1 MNSPQLS
8 LPPHLF
14 AKAFPFHIVFNRE
27 QKIIQVG
34 EVLQRIHPEPLV
46 NSFIDQQFQI
56 LRPKIQINF
65 IAIAKRINSLFLFES
80 LHNGMILKGQMMYV
94 QEQDIMFFLCSIWVN
109 NTETLANCGLKL
121 KDFAIHDQTVDLIFL
136 LQAKNTALEDIQ
148 KLTDELTKRQT
159 ELKNALQ
166 VQEHLAQT
174 AKTQAQQL
182 ENTLYELQQTQSQL
196 IQTEKMSS
204 LGQLVAGI
212 AHEINNPVNF
222 IYGNIKYLKEYTQDL
237 LTLIHLYQEFYPQP
251 HPQIEALSNK
261 NDVKFI
267 IDDLTKILS
276 SIEVGANRIYEIVL
290 NLRNFSRLD
299 EAGMKPVDIHQ
310 GIDSTLLILQHSLK
324 EKSDYQPIEIIK
336 EYSDLPPVEC
346 YAGQIN
352 QVFMNILSNAIDAI
366 RQQEKEQAKQ
376 GIIKQSKC
384 ITIRTQVKNQR
395 HVMISIKD
403 NGLGMTEEVKAKLF
417 DPFFTTKPVGQGT
430 GLGLSISYQIVVK
443 KHGGRIQCI
452 SAPGQGA
459 EFIIEIPLRQMQSLE
474 T

>member
-1 MNSPQLS
+1 
-8 LPPHLF
+8 
-14 AKAFPFHIVFNRE
+14 
-27 QKIIQVG
+27 
-34 EVLQRIHPEPLV
+34 
-46 NSFIDQQFQI
+46 
-56 LRPKIQINF
+56 
-65 IAIAKRINSLFLFES
+65 
-80 LHNGMILKGQMMYV
+80 
-94 QEQDIMFFLCSIWVN
+94 
-109 NTETLANCGLKL
+109 
-121 KDFAIHDQTVDLIFL
+121 
-136 LQAKNTALEDIQ
+136 
-148 KLTDELTKRQT
+148 
-159 ELKNALQ
+159 
-166 VQEHLAQT
+166 
-174 AKTQAQQL
+174 
-182 ENTLYELQQTQSQL
+182 
-196 IQTEKMSS
+196 MSS

-222 IYGNIKYLKEYTQDL
+222 IYGNIKYLKEYTQYL
-237 LTLIHLYQEFYPQP
+237 LSLIHLYQKFHPQP
-251 HPQIEALSNK
+251 HPQIEDFSNK
-261 NDVKFI
+261 NDVNFI

-310 GIDSTLLILQHSLK
+310 GIDSTLLILQHRLK

-366 RQQEKEQAKQ
+366 RQKEKEQAKQ

-384 ITIRTQVKNQR
+384 IIIRTQVKNKR

-443 KHGGRIQCI
+443 KHGGQIQCI

-459 EFIIEIPLRQMQSLE
+459 EFIIEIPLRQMQSVE